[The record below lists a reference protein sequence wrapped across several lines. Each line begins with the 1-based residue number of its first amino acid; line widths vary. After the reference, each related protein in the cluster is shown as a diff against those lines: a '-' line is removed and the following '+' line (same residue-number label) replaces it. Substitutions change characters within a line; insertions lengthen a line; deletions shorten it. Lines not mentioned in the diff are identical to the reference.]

1 MSEAGATT
9 AEYAVGTVGAAGIA
23 AVLMN
28 MGVATWLAELL
39 SEIIRASL
47 DPGLL
52 LDHLRS
58 TWLHR

>member
-9 AEYAVGTVGAAGIA
+9 AEYAVGTLGAVSFA
-23 AVLMN
+23 AVLI
-28 MGVATWLAELL
+28 GTGTSTWLIELFAE
-39 SEIIRASL
+39 IMRAAL

-58 TWLHR
+58 TFLER